1 MKRKRKHW
9 SDGQSHL
16 DALPSRDSHTTESS
30 LISTIGLVD
39 ADNRRS
45 IRDGVPNDTSK
56 QNASAWRGIWCGNI
70 CCASTSLG
78 IHFELEVPVV
88 E

>member
-16 DALPSRDSHTTESS
+16 DALPSRYSHTTKSS
-30 LISTIGLVD
+30 LISTIRLVD

-45 IRDGVPNDTSK
+45 IRDGVPNDASK
-56 QNASAWRGIWCGNI
+56 QNASEWRSIWCGKI
-70 CCASTSLG
+70 CCASTSFG
-78 IHFELEVPVV
+78 IHFELDVPVV